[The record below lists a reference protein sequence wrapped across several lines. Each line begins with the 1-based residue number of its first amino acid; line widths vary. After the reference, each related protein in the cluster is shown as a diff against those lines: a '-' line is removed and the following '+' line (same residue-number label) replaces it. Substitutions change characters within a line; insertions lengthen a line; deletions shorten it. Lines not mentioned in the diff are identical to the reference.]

1 MKRDEALRRLRA
13 HEAELRAAGV
23 AALFL
28 FGSTARDEAGPDSDV
43 DLFMDA
49 ADDERFSLFDF
60 LDVKYRITHVLDQQ
74 ADLLTRKGIKPRLY
88 ERILPESVKVF

>member
-43 DLFMDA
+43 DLFLDTN
-49 ADDERFSLFDF
+49 DERFSL
-60 LDVKYRITHVLDQQ
+60 LDLAR
-74 ADLLTRKGIKPRLY
+74 LTRQASGIL
-88 ERILPESVKVF
+88 ERSTDILTRNGLKDWVRRKAEADAIKVF